1 MQWAGRKASFG
12 CMKAATGRRSTEPR
26 LSRSGRLGYG
36 PGHNGLTRCSFEW
49 DPSSAR
55 DHQKDDN
62 SGMRVGLLRGT
73 FFISVGLLTFVTEC
87 EARGQSQPGTAPPAF
102 EVASVKPTGR
112 PPESGSTGWTVGHGS
127 FTARAAWVRGLIA
140 FAHGVHAAQVHG
152 GPGWVDT
159 EQYDVIAKAE
169 SRDANPDQIKA
180 MLRTLLAD
188 RFKLVVHREAKE
200 MPVYTLVVG
209 KNGSKMQEA
218 KEGEKTF
225 ANVVGP
231 GHLVFTGMN
240 MLGLVITLSNTLGN
254 PIIDKT
260 GLTGFYDFKL
270 DWTNPLWQKP
280 GKNSEQLNDS
290 LPDLFGAVQDQLG
303 LKLDAGKGPAEIVV
317 IDRIERASEN

>member
-1 MQWAGRKASFG
+1 
-12 CMKAATGRRSTEPR
+12 
-26 LSRSGRLGYG
+26 
-36 PGHNGLTRCSFEW
+36 
-49 DPSSAR
+49 
-55 DHQKDDN
+55 
-62 SGMRVGLLRGT
+62 
-73 FFISVGLLTFVTEC
+73 
-87 EARGQSQPGTAPPAF
+87 
-102 EVASVKPTGR
+102 
-112 PPESGSTGWTVGHGS
+112 
-127 FTARAAWVRGLIA
+127 
-140 FAHGVHAAQVHG
+140 
-152 GPGWVDT
+152 
-159 EQYDVIAKAE
+159 
-169 SRDANPDQIKA
+169 

-280 GKNSEQLNDS
+280 GEEQ
-290 LPDLFGAVQDQLG
+290 
-303 LKLDAGKGPAEIVV
+303 
-317 IDRIERASEN
+317 